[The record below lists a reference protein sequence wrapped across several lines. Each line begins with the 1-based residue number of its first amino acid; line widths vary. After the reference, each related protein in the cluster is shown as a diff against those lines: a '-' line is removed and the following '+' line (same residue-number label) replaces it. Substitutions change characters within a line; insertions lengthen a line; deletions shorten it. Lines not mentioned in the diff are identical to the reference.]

1 MSPPSSSSLEPSP
14 PPVDEELIHSRIQA
28 IRAQIPEH
36 VEIMAVSK
44 GYSVNH
50 IRAAYRAGIRH
61 FGESR
66 VQEAAAKQA
75 QLQDLTDIV
84 WHLIGHL
91 QTNKVKPA
99 LRQFAWI
106 DSVDSLRL
114 AKLINQ
120 KAWELHLTPKLC
132 LQVKLAPDPNKFG
145 WPIPDLLQSLPELNQ
160 LLQVQIVGLMTILPL
175 GLSSEAALDL
185 FRKLAELADYIQRS
199 GYEHLQVHTLSMGMS
214 DDYLLAVAAGSN
226 LIRLGRALF
235 ADAERK

>member
-1 MSPPSSSSLEPSP
+1 
-14 PPVDEELIHSRIQA
+14 
-28 IRAQIPEH
+28 
-36 VEIMAVSK
+36 
-44 GYSVNH
+44 
-50 IRAAYRAGIRH
+50 
-61 FGESR
+61 
-66 VQEAAAKQA
+66 
-75 QLQDLTDIV
+75 
-84 WHLIGHL
+84 LIGHL

-99 LRQFAWI
+99 LKQFAWI

-114 AKLINQ
+114 AR
-120 KAWELHLTPKLC
+120 
-132 LQVKLAPDPNKFG
+132 
-145 WPIPDLLQSLPELNQ
+145 PIPDLLQSLPELNQ

-235 ADAERK
+235 ADAEQE

>member
-1 MSPPSSSSLEPSP
+1 MPL
-14 PPVDEELIHSRIQA
+14 DEQLIHSRIQA
-28 IRAQIPEH
+28 IRAQIPDH

-44 GYSVNH
+44 GYSADH

-66 VQEAAAKQA
+66 VQEAAVKQG

-99 LRQFAWI
+99 LKQFAWI

-120 KAWELHLTPKLC
+120 
-132 LQVKLAPDPNKFG
+132 
-145 WPIPDLLQSLPELNQ
+145 LL
-160 LLQVQIVGLMTILPL
+160 
-175 GLSSEAALDL
+175 
-185 FRKLAELADYIQRS
+185 K
-199 GYEHLQVHTLSMGMS
+199 
-214 DDYLLAVAAGSN
+214 
-226 LIRLGRALF
+226 
-235 ADAERK
+235 

>member
-1 MSPPSSSSLEPSP
+1 MALPSSSVLEPAL
-14 PPVDEELIHSRIQA
+14 PPVDEELIHRRIQA
-28 IRAQIPEH
+28 IRAQIPSH

-66 VQEAAAKQA
+66 VQEAAGKQA

-99 LRQFAWI
+99 LKQFAWI

-114 AKLINQ
+114 AKLIDQ
-120 KAWELHLTPKLC
+120 KAGELQLTPKLC

-145 WPIPDLLQSLPELNQ
+145 WLIPDLLQSLPQLNQ
-160 LLQVQIVGLMTILPL
+160 LLQVEIVGLMTILPL
-175 GLSSEAALDL
+175 GLSSEAALEL
-185 FRKLAELADYIQRS
+185 FRKLAELAESIRQS
-199 GYEHLQVHTLSMGMS
+199 GYERLQLHTLSMGMS

-226 LIRLGRALF
+226 FIRLGRALF
-235 ADAERK
+235 AGAERR